1 VFIKKCQP
9 TVNGLGPDWSGGR
22 GGRSACW
29 ASTYKNVHSGIK
41 LEAKMQSMARAAR
54 TRMGKLADLIFHHG
68 NRPMSCLTSPSG
80 RALLRVSS

>member
-1 VFIKKCQP
+1 V
-9 TVNGLGPDWSGGR
+9 LGFNVLRLLVHVLPAD
-22 GGRSACW
+22 
-29 ASTYKNVHSGIK
+29 KNVHSGIK